1 MSDQSDAGKT
11 ASVPRGVNTPLER
24 EIARRKAKQRH
35 RSHYRDQA
43 LAWAFVIVLAVLSY
57 PLQYT
62 YQQHFLAACRVGPS
76 PLALCMAHY
85 LGLALPSLGLFAFLV
100 WCGAFNYLSLQK
112 WAVALSNAQQTISP
126 QNVTKGYTDL
136 FNIFMRTKRR
146 SYLLAGWGV
155 LAFVYALVGT
165 IINIGVSAPALFW
178 LMQLVEVLFGVVL
191 ILFGYKMGSIYLPGD
206 VIVRHTLAL
215 SIFAISDVNNVEE
228 ARLQAEKDAAQF
240 VRDNPWWFYPG

>member
-1 MSDQSDAGKT
+1 MSDQSDAEKP
-11 ASVPRGVNTPLER
+11 APRGVNTPLER
-24 EIARRKAKQRH
+24 EIARRKAKRRH
-35 RSHYRDQA
+35 WSHYRDQA
-43 LAWAFVIVLAVLSY
+43 LAWAFVILLAVLSY
-57 PLQYT
+57 PLMRA
-62 YQQHFLAACRVGPS
+62 YQQHFLSACRAGPS
-76 PLALCMAHY
+76 PLGMCVAHY
-85 LGLALPSLGLFAFLV
+85 LGMALPSLALLYFLG
-100 WCGAFNYLSLQK
+100 WCSVFNYLSLQK

-136 FNIFMRTKRR
+136 FNIYMRTKRR

-155 LAFVYALVGT
+155 LGIVYAVVGT
-165 IINIGVSAPALFW
+165 ALNIGDSAPALFW
-178 LMQLVEVLFGVVL
+178 MLQFFEVLLGVVL